1 MRSPQQ
7 PKRVP
12 RATRRR
18 PLTSIPRSLSKR
30 LTAPTPLPGLADLL
44 FEGGDTETARAVLAQ
59 LPADKQDGPAVA
71 AVRAKIKLAEEA
83 AALGNPAEFEAR
95 LAKNPN
101 DHEARFDLAVIQNGQ
116 GKRAEAA
123 DNLLAIFK
131 ADRTWR
137 DDAARQQLLQ
147 FFDAWG
153 ATDAAT
159 LSSRRKLSSILFS

>member
-1 MRSPQQ
+1 MPCS
-7 PKRVP
+7 
-12 RATRRR
+12 A
-18 PLTSIPRSLSKR
+18 
-30 LTAPTPLPGLADLL
+30 G
-44 FEGGDTETARAVLAQ
+44 

-95 LAKNPN
+95 LAKDPK
-101 DHEARFDLAVIQNGQ
+101 DHQARFDLAVIQNAQ

-123 DNLLAIFK
+123 DNLLAIVK

-153 ATDAAT
+153 PDRRSDAGEPPQAVVDPV
-159 LSSRRKLSSILFS
+159 LVMPEALRAMPSRLAVGSRAPHIAC